1 MFVRHG
7 VAYKSGGCGHR
18 TPKVALALAIIFTTA
33 TSAAPAKPTI
43 DRGRREVRIPA
54 VVQPHAMSRPL
65 GVKGHHAIVWNGG
78 RAKLWALFVSPVSDH
93 DVRIA
98 LDSLGARRGENLTPD
113 TWNAREDPQNPEPD
127 KRVEGSKIEVFV
139 EWGGKRRALADVL
152 AEEGSPAPRV
162 DFRYG
167 GNEKWQKEFK
177 SGCIVC
183 LYSCPGGAVG
193 NHAHTIRDYVRDG
206 VVYASRPE
214 RLPRA
219 GTRVTIILK
228 VGGSS

>member
-1 MFVRHG
+1 M
-7 VAYKSGGCGHR
+7 VAVTILASLLA
-18 TPKVALALAIIFTTA
+18 ALLTTD
-33 TSAAPAKPTI
+33 AKPVV
-43 DRGRREVRIPA
+43 DRARREVRIPA
-54 VVQPHAMSRPL
+54 VVQPHAMDRPF

-78 RAKLWALFVSPVSDH
+78 RAKLWALFVTPVSDR

-98 LDSLGARRGENLTPD
+98 LDSLGAKRGENLTPD
-113 TWNAREDPQNPEPD
+113 TWNAREDPKSAEPD
-127 KRVEGSKIEVFV
+127 KRVDGTKIEVFV
-139 EWGGKRRALADVL
+139 EWNRKRVPLAHVL
-152 AEEGSPAPRV
+152 SEERSAMPRV

-167 GNEKWQKEFK
+167 GNEAWQKEFQ

-183 LYSCPGGAVG
+183 LYSCPGGAIG

-206 VVYASRPE
+206 VIYASRPE

-219 GTRVTIILK
+219 GTKVTIILK